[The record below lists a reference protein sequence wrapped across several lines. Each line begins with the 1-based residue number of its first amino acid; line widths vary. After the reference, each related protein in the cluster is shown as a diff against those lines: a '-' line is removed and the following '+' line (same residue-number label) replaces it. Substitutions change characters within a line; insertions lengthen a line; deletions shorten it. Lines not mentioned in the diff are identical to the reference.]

1 MTDSAIAIAHYR
13 VKPGHEEQFKDVLR
27 RHTSTLRSLE
37 LITDRPVE
45 IFQGTEK
52 NIDGP
57 LFVEIFE
64 WASPDGSAI
73 AHTHPQVSEMW
84 EKMGVLCEARGGRPM
99 FEFPN
104 VRPLDLS

>member
-1 MTDSAIAIAHYR
+1 MTDPVISIAQYR
-13 VKPGHEEQFKDVLR
+13 VKAGAEQEFTEILR
-27 RHTSTLRSLE
+27 RHTRTLRALE

-45 IFQGTEK
+45 VFTGTEK

-64 WASPDGSAI
+64 WVDPEGSAK
-73 AHTHPQVSEMW
+73 AHNHPDVSAVW
-84 EKMGVLCEARGGRPM
+84 ESMGELCESRGGRPM

-104 VRPLDLS
+104 VRQLVL